1 MEMWVFVVPLGLLAL
16 TAAAVGHFVRRRN
29 LHLWLPSYCSSWQSG
44 RTGSS
49 EEGPID
55 VFIALC
61 DHFEPEWNNPE
72 KGVALSRVRR
82 WCEEYPRMFSRFA
95 DSSGRVPQHTFF
107 FPQDQYAPEYLDM
120 LATLCEAGFGDVDV
134 HLHHD
139 ADTEQGLRDKL
150 EGFRDTL
157 SQRHG
162 LLRRDP
168 MTGEIV
174 YGFIHGN
181 WALCNSRPD
190 GRWCG
195 VDNEIKVLRQTG
207 CYADFTMPSAPS
219 DTQTRIINSIY
230 YAVDQPGR
238 PKSHDVGVCVGVGR
252 QAPRE
257 SLLMIQGPLL
267 FDWSRRKWGVV
278 PRIEN
283 SDLHH
288 GRPATA
294 ARLDLWL
301 KAGVQVVGKPNWRF
315 VKLHT
320 HGAKQG
326 NIDTLLGEEM
336 QVFHAGLAERAAID
350 PRFRYHYVTAWEMAQ
365 LVHQAE
371 AGAERPE
378 IGVVESAVFS
388 GRGYV

>member
-1 MEMWVFVVPLGLLAL
+1 MGIWVFVVPLGLLAL
-16 TAAAVGHFVRRRN
+16 TAAAVWYVVRRRN
-29 LHLWLPSYCSSWQSG
+29 LHLWLSSYCFSDASG
-44 RTGSS
+44 RTGTS

-61 DHFEPEWNNPE
+61 DHFEPEWNNPG
-72 KGVALSRVRR
+72 KDIALSRVRR
-82 WCEEYPRMFSRFA
+82 WCEEYPRLFSQFA
-95 DSSGRVPQHTFF
+95 DSTGRVPQHTFF

-139 ADTEQGLRDKL
+139 ADTEQGLCDKL
-150 EGFRDTL
+150 ERFRDTL
-157 SQRHG
+157 SLRHG

-195 VDNEIKVLRQTG
+195 VDNEIEVLRRTG

-238 PKSHDVGVCVGVGR
+238 SKSHDIGVCAGVGR

-267 FDWSRRKWGVV
+267 LDWSHRKWGVV

-283 SDLHH
+283 SDLHD

-294 ARLDLWL
+294 GRLNLWL
-301 KAGVQVVGKPNWRF
+301 KAGVQVAGKPNWRF

-326 NIDTLLGEEM
+326 NIDMLLGEEM
-336 QVFHAGLAERAAID
+336 QLFHAGLAKRANVD
-350 PRFRYHYVTAWEMAQ
+350 PRFRYHYVTAWEMSQ

-371 AGAERPE
+371 SGAERPE
-378 IGVVESAVFS
+378 IGVVESTASS
-388 GRGYV
+388 GRGFA